1 MAVLSVYIPESD
13 TDRVFNAVASN
24 HGWSS
29 DTGQSIQ
36 SFVNQVIRNFLQE
49 HVKAFEITEARVA
62 AEAAAKA
69 ADIAVNQVIG
79 SLIQEHAEVIES
91 LIQERTEVREAAAIA
106 MNQVISAIAG
116 SHVDF
121 EDATTVT
128 PYRYFMVCVD
138 AVKAQYD
145 GIAGQLLPGAV
156 FDVNLVDGVGNVFW
170 GLSLD
175 ATEGMRESLAAMEL
189 LGGTVSGGVTLLYY
203 VRCDFVSGIAVS
215 SNIDG
220 FDRVGVVCSF
230 GDVLS
235 FLGLTEIGG
244 V

>member
-29 DTGQSIQ
+29 DSGQSIQ

-62 AEAAAKA
+62 AEAA
-69 ADIAVNQVIG
+69 
-79 SLIQEHAEVIES
+79 
-91 LIQERTEVREAAAIA
+91 
-106 MNQVISAIAG
+106 AIAG

-156 FDVNLVDGVGNVFW
+156 FGVNLVDGDGNVFW

-189 LGGTVSGGVTLLYY
+189 LGGAVSGGVTLLYY

-220 FDRVGVVCSF
+220 FDRVGMVCSF

-235 FLGLTEIGG
+235 FLGLAETGG

>member
-29 DTGQSIQ
+29 DSGQSIQ

-62 AEAAAKA
+62 AEAAA
-69 ADIAVNQVIG
+69 
-79 SLIQEHAEVIES
+79 
-91 LIQERTEVREAAAIA
+91 
-106 MNQVISAIAG
+106 IAG

-145 GIAGQLLPGAV
+145 EVAGQLLPGAV
-156 FDVNLVDGVGNVFW
+156 FGVNLVDSVGNVFW

-235 FLGLTEIGG
+235 FLGLAETGG

>member
-29 DTGQSIQ
+29 DSGHSIQ

-62 AEAAAKA
+62 AEAAA
-69 ADIAVNQVIG
+69 
-79 SLIQEHAEVIES
+79 
-91 LIQERTEVREAAAIA
+91 
-106 MNQVISAIAG
+106 IAG
-116 SHVDF
+116 SHVGF

-156 FDVNLVDGVGNVFW
+156 FGVNLVDRVGNVFW

-235 FLGLTEIGG
+235 FLGLTENQVSPNPSNLPTTGG

>member
-13 TDRVFNAVASN
+13 TDRVLNAVASN

-29 DTGQSIQ
+29 DSGQTIQ

-62 AEAAAKA
+62 AEAAA
-69 ADIAVNQVIG
+69 
-79 SLIQEHAEVIES
+79 
-91 LIQERTEVREAAAIA
+91 
-106 MNQVISAIAG
+106 IAG
-116 SHVDF
+116 SHVDL

-128 PYRYFMVCVD
+128 PYQYHMVCVD

-145 GIAGQLLPGAV
+145 GIAGQLLPGSV
-156 FDVNLVDGVGNVFW
+156 FNVNLANSIGDLYW
-170 GLSLD
+170 GLSLA

-189 LGGTVSGGVTLLYY
+189 LGGTESGGSILLYY
-203 VRCDFVSGIAVS
+203 VRCDFVSNIAVS
-215 SNIDG
+215 SNIVG
-220 FDRVGVVCSF
+220 FDKIGELCTF
-230 GDVLS
+230 GDVLVA
-235 FLGLTEIGG
+235 LGLTEIGG

>member
-29 DTGQSIQ
+29 DSGQSTQ

-62 AEAAAKA
+62 AEAA
-69 ADIAVNQVIG
+69 
-79 SLIQEHAEVIES
+79 
-91 LIQERTEVREAAAIA
+91 
-106 MNQVISAIAG
+106 AIAG

-145 GIAGQLLPGAV
+145 GIAGQLLSGAAGQLLPGAV
-156 FDVNLVDGVGNVFW
+156 FGVNLVDSVGNVFW

-220 FDRVGVVCSF
+220 FDKLGAVCSF

-235 FLGLTEIGG
+235 FLGLTETGG

>member
-29 DTGQSIQ
+29 DSGHSIQ

-62 AEAAAKA
+62 AEAAA
-69 ADIAVNQVIG
+69 
-79 SLIQEHAEVIES
+79 
-91 LIQERTEVREAAAIA
+91 
-106 MNQVISAIAG
+106 IAG

-121 EDATTVT
+121 EDASTVT

-145 GIAGQLLPGAV
+145 GVAGQLLPGAV
-156 FDVNLVDGVGNVFW
+156 FGVNLVDSVGNVFW

-215 SNIDG
+215 SNIVG

>member
-29 DTGQSIQ
+29 DTGLSIQ

-62 AEAAAKA
+62 AEAA
-69 ADIAVNQVIG
+69 
-79 SLIQEHAEVIES
+79 
-91 LIQERTEVREAAAIA
+91 
-106 MNQVISAIAG
+106 AIAG

-145 GIAGQLLPGAV
+145 GIAGQLLPGAA
-156 FDVNLVDGVGNVFW
+156 FDVNLVDGDGNVFW
-170 GLSLD
+170 GLSLA

-220 FDRVGVVCSF
+220 FDKVGVVCSF

-235 FLGLTEIGG
+235 FLGLAETGG

>member
-13 TDRVFNAVASN
+13 TDRVFKAVASN

-29 DTGQSIQ
+29 DSGQSIQ

-62 AEAAAKA
+62 AEAAA
-69 ADIAVNQVIG
+69 
-79 SLIQEHAEVIES
+79 
-91 LIQERTEVREAAAIA
+91 
-106 MNQVISAIAG
+106 IAG
-116 SHVDF
+116 SHVGF

-145 GIAGQLLPGAV
+145 GIAGQVLPGAV
-156 FDVNLVDGVGNVFW
+156 FGVNLVDGVGNVFW

-220 FDRVGVVCSF
+220 FDGVGVVCSF

-235 FLGLTEIGG
+235 FLGLTETGG

>member
-1 MAVLSVYIPESD
+1 MAVLSVYIPECD
-13 TDRVFNAVASN
+13 TDRVCNAVASN

-29 DTGQSIQ
+29 DSGQPIQ

-62 AEAAAKA
+62 AEAAA
-69 ADIAVNQVIG
+69 
-79 SLIQEHAEVIES
+79 
-91 LIQERTEVREAAAIA
+91 
-106 MNQVISAIAG
+106 IAG
-116 SHVDF
+116 SHVGF

-156 FDVNLVDGVGNVFW
+156 FGVNLVDGVGNVFW

-215 SNIDG
+215 SNIGG

-235 FLGLTEIGG
+235 FLGLTETGG

>member
-29 DTGQSIQ
+29 DSGQSIQ

-62 AEAAAKA
+62 AEAAA
-69 ADIAVNQVIG
+69 
-79 SLIQEHAEVIES
+79 
-91 LIQERTEVREAAAIA
+91 
-106 MNQVISAIAG
+106 IAG

-145 GIAGQLLPGAV
+145 GVAGQLLPGAV
-156 FDVNLVDGVGNVFW
+156 FGVNLVDSVGNVFW

-215 SNIDG
+215 SNIGG
-220 FDRVGVVCSF
+220 FDRVGAACSF

-235 FLGLTEIGG
+235 FLGLAETGG

>member
-29 DTGQSIQ
+29 DSGQSIQ

-62 AEAAAKA
+62 AEAA
-69 ADIAVNQVIG
+69 
-79 SLIQEHAEVIES
+79 
-91 LIQERTEVREAAAIA
+91 
-106 MNQVISAIAG
+106 AIAG

-145 GIAGQLLPGAV
+145 GIAGQLLPGAA

-215 SNIDG
+215 SNIGG

-235 FLGLTEIGG
+235 FLGLTETGG